1 IDRIRLR
8 GRTRF
13 QTALVAA
20 KAGFDL
26 VRSRFESQ
34 LRILRLARALQGRT
48 AIEAQSAIRTE
59 TRTGLGDRNLSG
71 KAMIEIFAD
80 RFVNPIDD
88 PGRESFTD
96 VHMLSRYTQSHLAHL
111 ICVTPQKPV

>member
-1 IDRIRLR
+1 
-8 GRTRF
+8 
-13 QTALVAA
+13 
-20 KAGFDL
+20 
-26 VRSRFESQ
+26 
-34 LRILRLARALQGRT
+34 LRILCLASALQSRT
-48 AIEAQSAIRTE
+48 AIEVQGAIGTE

-80 RFVNPIDD
+80 RFINPIND

-111 ICVTPQKPV
+111 ICVTPQNPV